1 MKKHLITSVLI
12 LLVSLSLMACGAA
25 TTTSAATTTPAT
37 TAATTAA
44 PTVNPAD
51 LAELQAVIAG
61 KYTKI
66 DTKYVVDAENIGTVL
81 FAAEGTADDGS
92 PVVAM
97 KVKSARKFNTAGF
110 SSTGWD
116 EAEPSA
122 YTMVIVVNKSTKKVV
137 GWKVLVDGTKAK
149 EYFVVPEK
157 KINSYMTVAINSENA
172 FDTYTDGLVL
182 ELDVKSD
189 KSSDGSTI
197 IAGTSIV
204 FTGTSVDGT
213 LSGQLVRN
221 CFRTAAYFFS
231 NYAK

>member
-1 MKKHLITSVLI
+1 MKKFLMTTILI
-12 LLVSLSLMACGAA
+12 LLAALSLMACG
-25 TTTSAATTTPAT
+25 TGTTTPAAT

-44 PTVNPAD
+44 PTANPAD
-51 LAELQAVIAG
+51 VAELQAVVAG

-66 DTKYVVDAENIGTVL
+66 NTKYVVDAENIGTVL

-157 KINSYMTVAINSENA
+157 KINSYMTVAINGENA
-172 FDTYTDGLVL
+172 FDTYTNGLVL
-182 ELDVKSD
+182 ELDVKFD

-231 NYAK
+231 NY